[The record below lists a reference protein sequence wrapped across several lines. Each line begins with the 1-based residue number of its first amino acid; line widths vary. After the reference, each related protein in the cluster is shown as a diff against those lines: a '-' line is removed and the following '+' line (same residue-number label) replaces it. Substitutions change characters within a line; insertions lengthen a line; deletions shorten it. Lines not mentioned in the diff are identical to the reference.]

1 MNSYIARMRSSQKS
15 ISAAEPLLSLRRVVV
30 LAVPPVEELDIVGP
44 WEVFTT
50 ANNALRGKR
59 WGYEVEL
66 VTTSRQR
73 LFTGDSGL
81 SLLAKRRYNEVRG
94 EVDTLVVPGG
104 TGPQGM
110 RDPAVLTWVKK
121 MARKARR
128 VVSICTGAFLLAEA
142 GILNGRTATTHWM
155 FAKEFAQKY
164 PQITVEPDRIYVQDG
179 HIYTS
184 AGVTAGMDLSLA
196 LVEEDVGSAI
206 ALQVARA
213 LVLFL
218 RRPGGQAQ
226 FSALLASQA
235 SEYRPVSELQTWI
248 AQNVQSDLSV
258 EALASRLAMS
268 PRNFARVFTREV
280 GATAA
285 HFVEAVRIEFAR
297 RELENTDR
305 GLDEIAVLSGFT
317 SAEIMRRA
325 FLRCLGTSPST
336 YRDHFHS
343 HRLRAIRWSA

>member
-1 MNSYIARMRSSQKS
+1 MNSYIVRMRSSQKS
-15 ISAAEPLLSLRRVVV
+15 ISAAKPLLSLRRVVV

-66 VTTSRQR
+66 VTTSRQC

-110 RDPAVLTWVKK
+110 RDPAVLTWVKN

-164 PQITVEPDRIYVQDG
+164 PQVTVEPDRIYVQDG

-280 GATAA
+280 GATPA